1 MNSGLLVAALMC
13 CRLLLSS
20 KMTWEKNFVDEKNT
34 VRDLKWTMP

>member
-13 CRLLLSS
+13 LSTFVIIENDLG
-20 KMTWEKNFVDEKNT
+20 KEFVDEKNT